1 MKKANI
7 IWSSV
12 ISTAFAVAG
21 LVSAYLN
28 SVEWVVAFG
37 FASLTAATL
46 SVRER

>member
-1 MKKANI
+1 MKSNI

-12 ISTAFAVAG
+12 VATLFAVASFI
-21 LVSAYLN
+21 SAYQT

>member
-1 MKKANI
+1 MVKQNV

-12 ISTAFAVAG
+12 VATGLAVAG
-21 LVSAYLN
+21 LLSAYAG
-28 SVEWVVAFG
+28 SIEWVVGFG